1 MTTVSSGQMLTVSS
15 GQTSNGAIVLNDATL
30 VAASRAK
37 RQTVRPVTEFA
48 GRK

>member
-30 VAASRAK
+30 VAALRAK
-37 RQTVRPVTEFA
+37 QTVRPVTEFA
-48 GRK
+48 GSRK